1 MCEFTCKP
9 SISVKRSAQ
18 VCMLCGTHLLL
29 TCGYLWESI
38 YHKRMMPDPWWVNWL
53 DLSSCGSS
61 LNVQALASYTH
72 RIVYKEFPVATKME
86 PPCYTCLLAWL
97 PHGNYFNLCSELTQS
112 PWGII
117 TVLSHDYKHS
127 IYGVTMVMTK
137 GQLLLFTAR
146 GSYLDQAIKDNSR
159 FLILVTNA
167 SMGNTDY
174 SFWSSWLLQRT
185 KTLPHL
191 LSSS

>member
-1 MCEFTCKP
+1 M
-9 SISVKRSAQ
+9 
-18 VCMLCGTHLLL
+18 
-29 TCGYLWESI
+29 
-38 YHKRMMPDPWWVNWL
+38 
-53 DLSSCGSS
+53 
-61 LNVQALASYTH
+61 
-72 RIVYKEFPVATKME
+72 
-86 PPCYTCLLAWL
+86 
-97 PHGNYFNLCSELTQS
+97 TQS

-174 SFWSSWLLQRT
+174 SF
-185 KTLPHL
+185 
-191 LSSS
+191 